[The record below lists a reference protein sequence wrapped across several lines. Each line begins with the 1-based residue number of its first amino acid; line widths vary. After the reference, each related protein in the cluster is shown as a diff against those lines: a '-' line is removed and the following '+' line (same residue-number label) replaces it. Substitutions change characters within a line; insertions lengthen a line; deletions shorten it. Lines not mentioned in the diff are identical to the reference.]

1 MGEKIIGSFPEYGF
15 EITASS
21 FRALEEIKKLLAGV
35 FEVADEARAK
45 IGELTAT
52 VKELTTSAEKELT
65 VARKTKSKFEK
76 LITIAKKK
84 LDVAREVRMEHEE
97 LLAIE
102 KKKIRL
108 AREKAEAAISKDE
121 LDTAEMELENSSAIA
136 KKLVARLKELKG
148 EEAEIQAELDE
159 LISVAGEADA
169 VVKNLTADTEKNM
182 NVFEGFD
189 LTDPS
194 GWKRMIKFALRRE
207 VEKLLKNRGDVKI
220 EFVGS

>member
-1 MGEKIIGSFPEYGF
+1 MEEKIIGSFSEYGF

-21 FRALEEIKKLLAGV
+21 FCVFEEIKKLLAGV

-52 VKELTTSAEKELT
+52 VKELTTSAEKELA
-65 VARKTKSKFEK
+65 VARRAKSKFEK

-84 LDVAREVRMEHEE
+84 LDVAREVRVRHEK

-102 KKKIRL
+102 KKKIGL
-108 AREKAEAAISKDE
+108 ARRKAEVVISECE
-121 LDTAEMELENSSAIA
+121 LDTAEMELEKSSAIA
-136 KKLVARLKELKG
+136 KKLVARLEELKG
-148 EEAEIQAELDE
+148 EEAEIQTELNE
-159 LISVAGEADA
+159 LISAAGEADA
-169 VVKNLTADTEKNM
+169 AVKNLTADTGV

-189 LTDPS
+189 LTSPS
-194 GWKRMIKFALRRE
+194 GWEQMIEFALRRRA
-207 VEKLLKNRGDVKI
+207 EKLLENRRDVKI